1 MPLGGTSMVILTF
14 KYGFRM
20 QQLILGT
27 VLHICV
33 PLPFPSLDESLRV
46 HVCVCMCGELVT
58 AARARHSLASL

>member
-1 MPLGGTSMVILTF
+1 MPLRVTSMAILTF

-20 QQLILGT
+20 QKLILGT

-33 PLPFPSLDESLRV
+33 PLPFPSLDESSRV
-46 HVCVCMCGELVT
+46 HVCECMCGELVT